1 MESDCSELHR
11 LFFRILDDSKAEFAT
26 YIYRYPPD
34 KEWTISELFSSNPNN
49 ANNIHSIHPIHNINK
64 SINVDFS
71 HGIIDCY
78 KLAKTLSE
86 TLAISIKATQLFT
99 YLIPDN
105 LLHAN
110 IQIILVTARHTN
122 NMRFDEHIV
131 NMLCVQFL
139 RKYVD
144 HIIEESNDGIMKI
157 ISKLKMPI
165 NEIISF
171 PSNSDVVKKS
181 SIGIAIIVND
191 LIDLYKLKKNKLRL
205 IRREFDFR
213 KFMYDIESM
222 IECKLHVDDDVPD
235 SIYADQRRLK
245 QVLMNLVNSESEVYV
260 ESSIFFELSDDDIM
274 YHKLD
279 FNINNAELITEERL
293 FITKKLIS
301 LMDGSL
307 SFDNSSARFTMR
319 VFKDSHGYST
329 LSIKKIRG
337 KKILIVDNNANRIQ
351 EITERLNKWS
361 VIIVDQY
368 SPYDAVIVN
377 STMID
382 KINTSKPFIT
392 IDSDA
397 RDTDGETPRG
407 LLINSPRSRAMSHNY
422 CIKYPFDNTE
432 ILCALREI
440 FL

>member
-1 MESDCSELHR
+1 MESDCSEIHR
-11 LFFRILDDSKAEFAT
+11 LFFRILEDSKADFAT

-34 KEWTISELFSSNPNN
+34 KEWTISELFISNPNTVR
-49 ANNIHSIHPIHNINK
+49 NINK
-64 SINVDFS
+64 TINVDFS

-78 KLAKTLSE
+78 KLAKTFSE
-86 TLAISIKATQLFT
+86 IIVPIKENQLFT
-99 YLIPDN
+99 YLIPDK
-105 LLHAN
+105 LLHTN
-110 IQIILVTARHTN
+110 IQIILVSIHKN
-122 NMRFDEHIV
+122 NGNKFDEQII

-157 ISKLKMPI
+157 ISKLKIPI

-171 PSNSDVVKKS
+171 PSNSEVVKKS

-205 IRREFDFR
+205 MRRDFDFR
-213 KFMYDIESM
+213 KFMYDIENL

-245 QVLMNLVNSESEVYV
+245 QILINLVNSESEVYV
-260 ESSIFFELSDDDIM
+260 TSSIFFDLSDDDIM

-307 SFDNSSARFTMR
+307 SFDNNSARFTMR
-319 VFKDSHGYST
+319 VFKDSHGFST

-337 KKILIVDNNANRIQ
+337 KKILIMDNNANRIQ
-351 EITERLNKWS
+351 DITERLSKYGIIIVDPTKS
-361 VIIVDQY
+361 YDVIIV
-368 SPYDAVIVN
+368 S
-377 STMID
+377 STMLD
-382 KINTSKPFIT
+382 KISNNKPYII
-392 IDSDA
+392 IDSDM
-397 RDTDGETPRG
+397 RDTDCDTPRG
-407 LLINSPRSRAMSHNY
+407 LLINSPRSRAMSYSHY
-422 CIKYPFDNTE
+422 IRYPFDNSE